1 MTHDPSE
8 PDPLLLLSVELRR
21 VEALIA
27 AAESGLAPLPGKEL
41 HCLRDWSERARA
53 LLAEAERVGG
63 LELAHESGVR
73 PPHGP
78 HGAGATHGRLH
89 RLRPSEPEL
98 GV

>member
-27 AAESGLAPLPGKEL
+27 AAESGLNPLPGREL
-41 HCLRDWSERARA
+41 LCLRDWSERARA

-63 LELAHESGVR
+63 LEVAYDGGVR
-73 PPHGP
+73 TPP
-78 HGAGATHGRLH
+78 GAGATSGRLH